1 LNLANNQLTD
11 ESLNTIIKSKEKLGP
26 LKIVNISGN
35 KYNEKKAKL
44 RVEEIKKMKIV
55 ITL

>member
-1 LNLANNQLTD
+1 MNLANNQLTE
-11 ESLNTIIKSKEKLGP
+11 ESLNIIIKNKEKLGP